1 MARSPVARS
10 WVKLQLPDGDPLRK
24 DYFLSECNL
33 RLLGAGTDGFVVR
46 AVEQGSGYLGVL
58 KFCNGSVNDSE
69 REIQALQAIGRHS
82 HVVELLKVYAPFGAR
97 TLPVLAFPELHGTL
111 ADLARRGCRNK
122 FPSYPLAGELAQQC
136 LEGLARVHQC
146 RVVHR
151 DLSPSN
157 ILVDIGPC
165 ANTGRMQLIVKIADF
180 SRARVLPVEEASTHT
195 GMEQRQGAEAH
206 AMTTRLGALRHSV
219 LELLLGDKCGVGVDM
234 WVCGTIWFNQH
245 RYHAGIL

>member
-1 MARSPVARS
+1 MARTR
-10 WVKLQLPDGDPLRK
+10 VKLRLPDEDPLRK
-24 DYFLSECNL
+24 DYFLPECGVPV
-33 RLLGAGTDGFVVR
+33 LGAGTDGFVVR
-46 AVEQGSGYLGVL
+46 AVAQRSGYSDVL
-58 KFCNGSVNDSE
+58 KCFRGSVNESE
-69 REIQALQAIGRHS
+69 REIQALQAFGRHS

-136 LEGLARVHQC
+136 LEGLAHVHQC

-157 ILVDIGPC
+157 ILVDLGPC

-180 SRARVLPVEEASTHT
+180 SRARVLPVEEASKHT
-195 GMEQRQGAEAH
+195 GMEQRQGPETH
-206 AMTTRLGALRHSV
+206 AMTTRLGTLQYSSP
-219 LELLLGDKCGVGVDM
+219 ELLLGQPGDKYGVAVDV
-234 WVCGTIWFNQH
+234 WAFGAIWFEV
-245 RYHAGIL
+245 